1 MSNRSTQILIVDD
14 DASFCRLIER
24 YLSREGYQALVAHNA
39 EEMRQKVDM
48 ATLVLLDLHLP
59 NAHGI
64 DLARELREKSADIGI
79 IIVTGSTDEIDR
91 IVGLEVGADDYVSK
105 PFNERELLARIR
117 SVMRR
122 IEIKDDA
129 SDSSKFKFAEFELD
143 TASHRLMR
151 NGNELV
157 DLTGHE
163 YNLLLMLLER
173 PSRVFTREEISRK
186 ISSREWVPTDRSV
199 DVLVS
204 KLRKKLVSDQDTEL
218 IKSLRGVGYQLST
231 KVERF

>member
-1 MSNRSTQILIVDD
+1 MSEHNTQILIVDD
-14 DASFCRLIER
+14 DPNFCRLIER
-24 YLSREGYQALVAHNA
+24 YLSREGYHALVAHNA
-39 EEMRQKVDM
+39 DQMREKIDL

-64 DLARELREKSADIGI
+64 DLAREIREKSGEIGI

-91 IVGLEVGADDYVSK
+91 IVGLEVGADDYVCK

-122 IEIKDDA
+122 IDIKET
-129 SDSSKFKFAEFELD
+129 SESSRYKFAEFELD
-143 TASHRLMR
+143 MESHKLTR
-151 NGNELV
+151 NGNESIN
-157 DLTGHE
+157 LTGHE
-163 YNLLLMLLER
+163 YNLLIMLLQR

-204 KLRKKLVSDQDTEL
+204 KLRKKLESDQGVDL
-218 IKSLRGVGYQLST
+218 IKSLRGVGYQFST
-231 KVERF
+231 KVEKL

>member
-1 MSNRSTQILIVDD
+1 MSDRNTQILIVDD
-14 DASFCRLIER
+14 DPNFCRLIER

-39 EEMRQKVDM
+39 DEMREKVGM

-122 IEIKDDA
+122 IDIKETPDHTTYR
-129 SDSSKFKFAEFELD
+129 FADFELN
-143 TASHRLMR
+143 TESHRLTR
-151 NGNELV
+151 HGNELV
-157 DLTGHE
+157 SLTGHE

-173 PSRVFTREEISRK
+173 PSRVYTREEISRK

-204 KLRKKLVSDQDTEL
+204 KLRKKLESDQDVEL
-218 IKSLRGVGYQLST
+218 IKSLRGVGYQFSA
-231 KVERF
+231 KVEKF

>member
-1 MSNRSTQILIVDD
+1 MSDRNTQILIVDD
-14 DASFCRLIER
+14 DPNFCRLIER
-24 YLSREGYQALVAHNA
+24 YLSREGYHALVAHNA
-39 EEMRQKVDM
+39 DEMREKVDM

-64 DLARELREKSADIGI
+64 DLARELREKSTDIGI

-122 IEIKDDA
+122 IDIKDTP
-129 SDSSKFKFAEFELD
+129 DSSTYRFAEFELD
-143 TASHRLMR
+143 TESHRLSK
-151 NGNELV
+151 NGNEIV

-173 PSRVFTREEISRK
+173 PSRVFSREEISRK
-186 ISSREWVPTDRSV
+186 ISSREWIPTDRSV

-204 KLRKKLVSDQDTEL
+204 KLRKKLVSDQNVEL
-218 IKSLRGVGYQLST
+218 IKSLRGVGYQFST
-231 KVERF
+231 RVEKH

>member
-1 MSNRSTQILIVDD
+1 MSDHNTHILIVDD
-14 DASFCRLIER
+14 DPNFCRLIER
-24 YLSREGYQALVAHNA
+24 YLSREGYHALVAHNA
-39 EEMRQKVDM
+39 DEMREKIDL

-64 DLARELREKSADIGI
+64 DLAREIREKSAEIGI

-91 IVGLEVGADDYVSK
+91 IVGLEVGADDYVCK

-122 IEIKDDA
+122 IDIKET
-129 SDSSKFKFAEFELD
+129 SESSRYKFAEFELD
-143 TASHRLMR
+143 MESHKLTR
-151 NGNELV
+151 NGNEAV
-157 DLTGHE
+157 NLTGHE
-163 YNLLLMLLER
+163 YNLLVMLLQR
-173 PSRVFTREEISRK
+173 PNRVFTREEISRK

-204 KLRKKLVSDQDTEL
+204 KLRKKLESDRGIDL
-218 IKSLRGVGYQLST
+218 IKSLRGVGYQFST
-231 KVERF
+231 RVEKL